1 MNSAELFKILILKV
15 KYSSFFSKKKD
26 NPAINLVGNIT
37 SFYPQRLELCAYQ
50 GLTYTESA
58 F

>member
-50 GLTYTESA
+50 GLTCS
-58 F
+58 

>member
-1 MNSAELFKILILKV
+1 MNSTELFKILILKV

-26 NPAINLVGNIT
+26 NQPLILVGNIT
-37 SFYPQRLELCAYQ
+37 SFYPQMLLLCAYRDQ
-50 GLTYTESA
+50 TCNGSA